1 MLHARVIS
9 PEGGETGF
17 ADMRAA
23 RNALPLKRK
32 QVARELVCKH
42 STTYSRAKIGLQNFL
57 RTKWL
62 AALPCRSVGCA
73 GIRAPDAC
81 RCSYPRISAAS
92 WGGPRARRCGW
103 LLDRRKY

>member
-1 MLHARVIS
+1 
-9 PEGGETGF
+9 
-17 ADMRAA
+17 MRAA

-62 AALPCRSVGCA
+62 AALPCLSVGCA